1 MRPTSRATQTN
12 YKWDYGGVG
21 QPLVKL
27 DMHWHISPETDH
39 NIYTR
44 HEKEICFL
52 LILTLFAITGWHDI
66 GTKL

>member
-1 MRPTSRATQTN
+1 MRPTSRETQTN
-12 YKWDYGGVG
+12 YKRDCGGVG
-21 QPLVKL
+21 QPLVNV

-44 HEKEICFL
+44 REKEICFL
-52 LILTLFAITGWHDI
+52 LTLTLFAITGWHDI

>member
-12 YKWDYGGVG
+12 CKWDYGNVG
-21 QPLVKL
+21 QPLVNV
-27 DMHWHISPETDH
+27 DMHWHTSPETDH

-44 HEKEICFL
+44 REKAICFL
-52 LILTLFAITGWHDI
+52 LISTLFAITGWHDI